1 MLLSINE
8 ILSSMTESWEIRTV
22 KEKGKY
28 EYNVTRDPS
37 QIIPRIKEGLKKG
50 DVTVNGRPVKIVQR
64 DGKDAWEYI
73 LSHF

>member
-1 MLLSINE
+1 MLSINE

-28 EYNVTRDPS
+28 EYNVTKDPS

-64 DGKDAWEYI
+64 DGKDAWEYV